1 MLACVKKEVEFPLG
15 SYGTLPA
22 AFSFGMAIAAGKPRA
37 AAASWFRPS
46 TLLVLALSVADGL
59 SARAWLNGGTSP
71 SPLIIGGGAS
81 SQSKLEL
88 PLLPTGATPLLPGEA
103 LDIQLIGNP
112 AARLLLQYAEDNHQ
126 SCCGQL
132 LTRGDP
138 NAAEQELIGV
148 TSLLEI
154 VPYAKGGL
162 PRAARVLYEEGD
174 SVRLQCVGRVRIV
187 GLDQPEGAVLG
198 GGDGGFMVAQV
209 EPYFDEEDGETQQ
222 EISAALAA
230 SLPLAA
236 ELSGEDDDAQ
246 QQISEA
252 LAASLNGGGGGDAT
266 LESSMAEA
274 AAKAVAASAEGA
286 GTSAAE
292 VLAAAQKL
300 LEGLDDEVRPSHPLH
315 PLYPLHP
322 PAPLQPAAPAAP
334 AVPSASLGRP
344 RRRCARRTPP
354 WPSCAA
360 ACGRRPRPSR
370 SRICAAISRGWGRSA
385 QTRSRRSSPRA
396 VPCCSLRVAV
406 RRRRRRVTRR
416 RWWRGCCAT
425 NFLRCGA
432 PRRRVPR
439 SASYSPSPPQ
449 RHAAALC
456 AATHSWPAARRS
468 DSRRRCAG
476 CARSGAV

>member
-1 MLACVKKEVEFPLG
+1 
-15 SYGTLPA
+15 
-22 AFSFGMAIAAGKPRA
+22 MAIAAGKPRA

-300 LEGLDDEVRPSHPLH
+300 LEGLDDEVCTAH
-315 PLYPLHP
+315 
-322 PAPLQPAAPAAP
+322 AAVAELRGRLWEETAAEP
-334 AVPSASLGRP
+334 ESDLRRDLERMGPERADSLETLIA
-344 RRRCARRTPP
+344 ARRAVLLSPRGGEEAAATRDEEEVVAGLLCDQLSEV
-354 WPSCAA
+354 WGTAQESAAQRQLLSFAAAA
-360 ACGRRPRPSR
+360 ACG
-370 SRICAAISRGWGRSA
+370 G
-385 QTRSRRSSPRA
+385 
-396 VPCCSLRVAV
+396 AV
-406 RRRRRRVTRR
+406 R
-416 RWWRGCCAT
+416 GHALLASSAT
-425 NFLRCGA
+425 ERL
-432 PRRRVPR
+432 
-439 SASYSPSPPQ
+439 S
-449 RHAAALC
+449 AALC
-456 AATHSWPAARRS
+456 GLREE
-468 DSRRRCAG
+468 RRRLTAVVSLRGLAG
-476 CARSGAV
+476 GRADGPL

>member
-1 MLACVKKEVEFPLG
+1 
-15 SYGTLPA
+15 
-22 AFSFGMAIAAGKPRA
+22 MAIAAGKPRTA
-37 AAASWFRPS
+37 DASWLRPS

-174 SVRLQCVGRVRIV
+174 SVRLECVGRVRIV

-322 PAPLQPAAPAAP
+322 PAPLHPLHPLRPLHPPLPSAALAAGVHGARRRGRAARPPVGGDGGRAGVGAAPRSREDGA
-334 AVPSASLGRP
+334 G
-344 RRRCARRTPP
+344 ARRL
-354 WPSCAA
+354 ARDA
-360 ACGRRPRPSR
+360 HRR
-370 SRICAAISRGWGRSA
+370 A
-385 QTRSRRSSPRA
+385 
-396 VPCCSLRVAV
+396 PCR
-406 RRRRRRVTRR
+406 
-416 RWWRGCCAT
+416 
-425 NFLRCGA
+425 
-432 PRRRVPR
+432 
-439 SASYSPSPPQ
+439 
-449 RHAAALC
+449 AALS
-456 AATHSWPAARRS
+456 AWR
-468 DSRRRCAG
+468 
-476 CARSGAV
+476 